1 MRKILALVAL
11 AVTLLLVAPHAFA
24 GEERDLGRVTD
35 DNPYAFSQDA
45 K

>member
-24 GEERDLGRVTD
+24 GEGDKDEGRVTD
-35 DNPYAFSQDA
+35 LLIER
-45 K
+45 

>member
-24 GEERDLGRVTD
+24 DEGKDEGRVTD
-35 DNPYAFSQDA
+35 LLIER
-45 K
+45 